1 MLGMDDVVVTPGGL
15 RVDPVSFTWRFSR
28 ATGPGGQHVNKTES
42 RVELLCD
49 LTLAGLAPALLERI
63 SGRIGGTE
71 VRITAAEHRSQLRN
85 RAAAIDKLGEQLDA
99 AARPVRTRR
108 ATRPSKGSVERR
120 LDAKRRDATR
130 KGGRR
135 WKPDD

>member
-1 MLGMDDVVVTPGGL
+1 MDDSVIVTPGGI
-15 RVDPVSFTWRFSR
+15 RIDPAALTWRLSR
-28 ATGPGGQHVNKTES
+28 AAGPGGQHVNKTES

-49 LTLAGLAPALLERI
+49 LTLAGLSPTTF
-63 SGRIGGTE
+63 GRITERLGGTE
-71 VRITAAEHRSQLRN
+71 VRITASEHRSQLRN
-85 RAAAIDKLGEQLDA
+85 RMTAIEKLGEQLDL
-99 AARPVRTRR
+99 AARPVRKRR

-130 KGGRR
+130 KGARR